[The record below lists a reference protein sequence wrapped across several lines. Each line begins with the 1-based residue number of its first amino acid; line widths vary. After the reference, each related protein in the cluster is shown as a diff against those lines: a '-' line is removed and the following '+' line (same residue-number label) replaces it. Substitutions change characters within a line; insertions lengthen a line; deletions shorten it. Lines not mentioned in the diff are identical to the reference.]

1 MKIKFKNVI
10 SNLGLS
16 VVILMG
22 ILGNMGL
29 VFSLTVDKNILD
41 VVAYIQKMVLTTN
54 GLPSGTVGVQLD
66 GGQGSIW
73 ARNKIETPGSI
84 EARDIDTTF
93 LTATVVRVNPGWRID
108 IPVDALRDKTVT
120 TNDLVTWAVTTDIL
134 ADGSVTAQKLASWLD
149 LGSKYWKETTGGITY
164 TWWDV
169 FVGNTQ
175 ISASW
180 LSQNLNS
187 DMVDGFHAT
196 DILAMGS
203 ASSAWWEFVTF
214 YRYPRSDTEF
224 NDPGIVNCPVWY
236 SEVYRWGYYLLYRK
250 EAGGLGYVSVS
261 SPNGGCIAGYRPAY
275 NSSYNNDYIIL
286 GCKVCRK
293 NTNNFPQITV
303 FWKTRS
309 TYKGD
314 LGGRAWAD
322 AKCQSEIP
330 AYLQWKI
337 TNVHAVVN
345 VTEDDEIIDYLDAD
359 PDGDGIARAE
369 FPVEA
374 PIYYFDPGW
383 SKFEQIYAN
392 WQAAIS
398 NVGRSTLNYSS
409 LIGWAWE
416 NRRGEWY
423 VVFLSSRNCWYW
435 TKATD
440 GSYLQPYYDWSRS
453 TCDQNLPLVCMWVMP
468 SQFIKW

>member
-1 MKIKFKNVI
+1 MKIRFKNVI
-10 SNLGLS
+10 STLGLS

-84 EARDIDTTF
+84 EARDMNTTF
-93 LTATVVRVNPGWRID
+93 LTATVVRINPGWRID

-203 ASSAWWEFVTF
+203 TSSAWWEFVTV
-214 YRYPRSDTEF
+214 YGYWIRAVSCPWGYTEVYEGF
-224 NDPGIVNCPVWY
+224 VPIVRVDKSSLDSYEGVAVSISTSLSPPVWCIKKDYYPYYPY
-236 SEVYRWGYYLLYRK
+236 S
-250 EAGGLGYVSVS
+250 SIPS
-261 SPNGGCIAGYRPAY
+261 SSTLIHSEDAYCI
-275 NSSYNNDYIIL
+275 L
-286 GCKVCRK
+286 CRK
-293 NTNNFPQITV
+293 TSFSQITV

-383 SKFEQIYAN
+383 SKFEQIYTN
-392 WQAAIS
+392 WKAAIS

-409 LIGWAWE
+409 LIGQAWE

-423 VVFLSSRNCWYW
+423 VVSQGTSHNCYNWRGFGGIDTSKY
-435 TKATD
+435 
-440 GSYLQPYYDWSRS
+440 

-468 SQFIKW
+468 GQFIKW

>member
-1 MKIKFKNVI
+1 MKIRFKNVI
-10 SNLGLS
+10 STLGLS

-84 EARDIDTTF
+84 EARDINTTF
-93 LTATVVRVNPGWRID
+93 LTATIVRINPGWRID

-134 ADGSVTAQKLASWLD
+134 ADRSVTAQKLASWLN
-149 LGSKYWKETTGGITY
+149 LGSKYWRETTGGIIY

-175 ISASW
+175 IASSW

-196 DILAMGS
+196 DILAMGNE
-203 ASSAWWEFVTF
+203 SSAVGGEFVTV
-214 YRYPRSDTEF
+214 YRVDTLL
-224 NDPGIVNCPVWY
+224 PLNCPKGYEVVYEWTYPVYINSWGPVWPHIT
-236 SEVYRWGYYLLYRK
+236 
-250 EAGGLGYVSVS
+250 
-261 SPNGGCIAGYRPAY
+261 SPNWCIQWNVVDIDYFIKKKY
-275 NSSYNNDYIIL
+275 N
-286 GCKVCRK
+286 CKLCKKVE
-293 NTNNFPQITV
+293 NNFSQITV

-345 VTEDDEIIDYLDAD
+345 VTESDEIIDYLDAD
-359 PDGDGIARAE
+359 PDGDGIARVE

-374 PIYYFDPGW
+374 PIYYFDPAW

-409 LIGWAWE
+409 LIGQAWVY
-416 NRRGEWY
+416 RRGEWY

>member
-1 MKIKFKNVI
+1 MKIRFKNVI
-10 SNLGLS
+10 STLGLS

-66 GGQGSIW
+66 GRQGSIW
-73 ARNKIETPGSI
+73 VRNKIETPGSI
-84 EARDIDTTF
+84 EARDMNTTF
-93 LTATVVRVNPGWRID
+93 LTATIVRINPGGRID

-196 DILAMGS
+196 DILAMWSTAG
-203 ASSAWWEFVTF
+203 WGEFITL
-214 YRYPRSDTEF
+214 YRYPLDSPEYSD
-224 NDPGIVNCPVWY
+224 PWVVNCPIGY
-236 SEVYRWGYYLLYRK
+236 TLVYRGGYKYYNNLNG
-250 EAGGLGYVSVS
+250 ASF
-261 SPNGGCIAGYRPAY
+261 SPNGGCVKGITP
-275 NSSYNNDYIIL
+275 SYYSNGGTL
-286 GCKVCRK
+286 GCKLCK
-293 NTNNFPQITV
+293 KTNAPSQITV
-303 FWKTRS
+303 FWKTKNR
-309 TYKGD
+309 YNGN
-314 LGGRAWAD
+314 LGGRTWAD
-322 AKCQSEIP
+322 AKCQSQIP
-330 AYLQWKI
+330 AYLQWKV

-383 SKFEQIYAN
+383 SKFEHIYVN
-392 WQAAIS
+392 WKAAIS
-398 NVGRSTLNYSS
+398 DVGISNLNYSS
-409 LIGWAWE
+409 LIGKAWE
-416 NRRGEWY
+416 NRRGEW
-423 VVFLSSRNCWYW
+423 VVWFQNYSYNCWNW

-440 GSYLQPYYDWSRS
+440 GSYLQYYYDWSWS
-453 TCDQNLPLVCMWVMP
+453 TCGQNLPLVCMWVMP
-468 SQFIKW
+468 GQFIKW